1 MPVASRKIREN
12 TDPIPPPEDDLHR
25 SICRQVKQA
34 GSSLMRRVDQHM
46 QPLELTGMQWEPVL
60 MLWLKRADTVAGL
73 ARVSQVGFASMSRM
87 LDRLEEKDL
96 LRRERSANDRRVVHL
111 HLTPKGKKVA
121 NKIWPIVV
129 EGMHVHLDG
138 FKKEELAQFS
148 GFLVRMLANGARDAE
163 AK

>member
-1 MPVASRKIREN
+1 MPAALRKTREN
-12 TDPIPPPEDDLHR
+12 TDPIPLPEDDPHR
-25 SICRQVKQA
+25 SICRQVKQV

-73 ARVSQVGFASMSRM
+73 ARVSQMGFASMSRM

-96 LRRERSANDRRVVHL
+96 LRRERSADDRRVVHL
-111 HLTPKGKKVA
+111 HLTAKGKKIA

-138 FKKEELAQFS
+138 FKKEELVQFS
-148 GFLVRMLANGARDAE
+148 GFLARMLANGARDAE